1 MSHMIDETT
10 GKAAIAYRGETP
22 WHGLGQQLTED
33 ASIET
38 WTKEAGLDW
47 EAQRANI
54 YYSTDIGATDQNV
67 VKYPNS
73 QVLYRSDTKQ
83 PLGIVSD
90 RYREV
95 QPAEIMGFF
104 KVLTEKSGFKM
115 ETAGALSDGKR
126 IWALAQV
133 GEGANIIGKDL
144 VKPYVLLATSFDGT
158 MATTA
163 KFTSV
168 RVVCNNTITSALSSE
183 NTGVVRINH
192 REQFDA
198 ASIRA
203 ELGIATSQ
211 WDKFLLE
218 ARVLANEELLSGQAE
233 ELTKN
238 LFNVTDQDLSE
249 RKRIHTGYTSIM
261 RLFDGDAIGSDLTEG
276 RTAWQW
282 LNAVTEW
289 VDWNNGRNSSSRMNS
304 AWFGKGAQLK
314 ERALNLATELV
325 A

>member
-1 MSHMIDETT
+1 MAHMIDETT
-10 GKAAIAYRGETP
+10 GKAAIAYRNDTP

-33 ASIET
+33 ASIDT

-54 YYSTDIGATDQNV
+54 YYSTDMGALNQNV
-67 VKYPNS
+67 MGYPKS

-83 PLGIVSD
+83 PLGIVSL
-90 RYREV
+90 RYQEV
-95 QPAEIMGFF
+95 QPVEIMDFF
-104 KVLTEKSGFKM
+104 KTLTEKSGFKM

-168 RVVCNNTITSALSSE
+168 RVVCNNTITAALG
-183 NTGVVRINH
+183 TGDSGTIRIPH
-192 REQFDA
+192 REKFDA
-198 ASIRA
+198 NSIRA

-211 WDKFLLE
+211 WDHFLLK
-218 ARVLANEELLSGQAE
+218 ARVLANKELYSYEAE
-233 ELTKN
+233 EITKE
-238 LFNVTDQDLSE
+238 LFSVTDQNLAE
-249 RKRIHTGYTSIM
+249 RKRVHTGYTSVM
-261 RLFDGDAIGSDLTEG
+261 RLFEGDAIGSNLTEG

-289 VDWNNGRNSSSRMNS
+289 VDWNNGHNSSSRINS
-304 AWFGKGAQLK
+304 AWFGKGSQLK
-314 ERALNLATELV
+314 EKALDLATEWV
-325 A
+325 S

>member
-1 MSHMIDETT
+1 MIDETT
-10 GKAAIAYRGETP
+10 GKAAIAYRNETP

-33 ASIET
+33 ASIDT

-47 EAQRANI
+47 EAHRANI
-54 YYSTDIGATDQNV
+54 YYSTDMGGSDQNV
-67 VKYPNS
+67 LSYKGS

-83 PLGIVSD
+83 QLGIVSD

-95 QPAEIMGFF
+95 QPREIMDFF
-104 KVLTEKSGFKM
+104 KTLTEKSGFKM
-115 ETAGALSDGKR
+115 ETAGALNDGKR

-144 VKPYVLLATSFDGT
+144 VKTYVLLATSFDGS

-168 RVVCNNTITSALSSE
+168 RVVCNNTITAALSSE
-183 NTGVVRINH
+183 NSNVVRIPH
-192 REQFDA
+192 REQFDSSSVY
-198 ASIRA
+198 AS
-203 ELGIATSQ
+203 LGIATSQ
-211 WDKFLLE
+211 WNQFLLK
-218 ARVLANEELLSGQAE
+218 ARLLANEELHKYEAE
-233 ELTKN
+233 EMTKE
-238 LFNVTDQDLSE
+238 LFNVTDQDLAE
-249 RKRIHTGYTSIM
+249 RKRIHTGYTSVM
-261 RLFDGDAIGSDLTEG
+261 RLFEGDAIGSNLTEG

-304 AWFGKGAQLK
+304 AWFGKGSQLK
-314 ERALNLATELV
+314 EKALDLATEWV
-325 A
+325 G